1 MDIKEKIILKAS
13 QLFREKGIKSTS
25 MDELA
30 SSLGISK
37 RTIYA
42 NFENKEQIIIQILNY
57 QRDVRNKK
65 IAEYVEKSENVI
77 EVFLRLLEF
86 FNDMSDINPIF
97 YEEIYKNYPN
107 IFNAISEV
115 LEYDQKHLIAF
126 FNLGIE
132 QGMIRKDLNVE
143 ISAYI
148 LGQNSFKYM
157 ISTFMEKPIF
167 PIKQIKYA
175 MMTNFIRG
183 ISTEKGIKIVDTY
196 LAEHSNENKD
206 LN

>member
-13 QLFREKGIKSTS
+13 QLFREKGIKATS

-37 RTIYA
+37 RTIYI
-42 NFENKEQIIIQILNY
+42 NFEDKEHILIQILNY
-57 QRDVRNKK
+57 QREVRNIK

-77 EVFLRLLEF
+77 EVFLRLLEL
-86 FNDMSDINPIF
+86 FNEMPDINPIF

-107 IFNAISEV
+107 IFNSINDV
-115 LEYDQKHLIAF
+115 LENDQKNLIAF
-126 FNLGIE
+126 FNMGIE

-143 ISAYI
+143 ISAFI

-157 ISTFMEKPIF
+157 ISTFLDKPVF
-167 PIKQIKYA
+167 PLKQIKYA

-183 ISTEKGIKIVDTY
+183 ISTEKGIQIVDTY
-196 LAEHSNENKD
+196 LAQYGNDNKD
-206 LN
+206 SN